1 MFAGWSIKIPANS
14 KVCFQVSRPDQ
25 FTFAAS
31 GAGFVEFYDVNAVDK
46 VIKLNGEKLLGRAV
60 RIDYG

>member
-1 MFAGWSIKIPANS
+1 MYSIL
-14 KVCFQVSRPDQ
+14 
-25 FTFAAS
+25 
-31 GAGFVEFYDVNAVDK
+31 GAGFVEFHDVDAVDK